1 MCWSANISL
10 IFTRC
15 LICGSSTI
23 YIHTQQFL
31 GADISTCPFD
41 VWYRYML
48 LGTRVHAML
57 LYIVIYL
64 SVLIPLSAYVGQRTF
79 HIYMHS
85 VFDISI
91 RWSVNVYLI
100 YIITWCLPYVGQ
112 QPSTYMLGI
121 SSAWIFWLA
130 HLTHEHFTNAFNIYI
145 HLVFDM
151 FAGECLHTLMIY

>member
-1 MCWSANISL
+1 
-10 IFTRC
+10 
-15 LICGSSTI
+15 
-23 YIHTQQFL
+23 
-31 GADISTCPFD
+31 
-41 VWYRYML
+41 ML
-48 LGTRVHAML
+48 LGSRVHAML

-64 SVLIPLSAYVGQRTF
+64 SVLSALSAYVGQRTF
-79 HIYMHS
+79 HIYMHL

-121 SSAWIFWLA
+121 SSAWIFRLA

-145 HLVFDM
+145 HCV
-151 FAGECLHTLMIY
+151 

>member
-1 MCWSANISL
+1 
-10 IFTRC
+10 
-15 LICGSSTI
+15 
-23 YIHTQQFL
+23 
-31 GADISTCPFD
+31 
-41 VWYRYML
+41 ML
-48 LGTRVHAML
+48 LGACVHAML

-64 SVLIPLSAYVGQRTF
+64 LVFSVLIPLSAYVGRRTF

-121 SSAWIFWLA
+121 SSAWIFG
-130 HLTHEHFTNAFNIYI
+130 HQFTRCLIPAYIGQRTCIY
-145 HLVFDM
+145 H
-151 FAGECLHTLMIY
+151 IYSLGVVYTIGV